1 MCHAVKKHQN
11 TIMLSLL
18 QIRNFTIIESLDLE
32 LGRGFTAI
40 TGETGAGKSIL
51 VDALGLLLGGRADS
65 SSIRSGCDRAELS
78 AEFELEEDDSAL
90 DWLKRAELDEG
101 RTCLLR
107 RLVSENGRSRA
118 WINGTTVTLAQLQE
132 LGELLVEIHG
142 QNEHLRL
149 VRPAEQFRLLDSGP
163 HCARELESLQQRFG
177 AWQAV
182 DAALAE
188 LERESP
194 LAAGE
199 LDLLQYQIDE
209 LQQVALS
216 EQDFAD
222 LDHEHRLLARGS
234 DVIAS
239 LESSI
244 GTLDQEQLGVTAQIQ
259 QLLDRLGQH
268 AMLDREIDNV
278 CKLLQEAAINCEE
291 ARTSLESALS
301 RIDLSPERLAELDKT
316 MGRLHDLAR
325 KHRVEPAG
333 LQQVLRH
340 LIGRSELAASQHER
354 KRALLVQK
362 AVLEQ
367 DYREAAVSL
376 HKVRKTRAAALSRA
390 VSDLMQVLGMAG
402 GVFELC
408 VELDVAAPPSR
419 RGDDRLELLV
429 SANPGIPPGALRK
442 VASGGELSRISLAV
456 KVASAAGQFAPTQV
470 FDEVDA
476 GIGGETANSVGRL
489 LQSVAG
495 TGQALCVTHLAQVA
509 VCADQQFRVLKSAE
523 GQVTR
528 VQTDL
533 LGERERVDEIARM
546 LGGRLS
552 EQSRAHASEL
562 LASAL
567 TQH

>member
-1 MCHAVKKHQN
+1 
-11 TIMLSLL
+11 MLSLL

-51 VDALGLLLGGRADS
+51 VEALGLLLGGRADN
-65 SSIRSGCDRAELS
+65 SSIRSGCDKAELS
-78 AEFELEEDDSAL
+78 AEFELANDDSAL
-90 DWLKRAELDEG
+90 EWLKRAELDDG
-101 RTCLLR
+101 STCLLR
-107 RLVSENGRSRA
+107 RLVSANGRSRA

-149 VRPAEQFRLLDSGP
+149 VRPAEQFRMLDSGP
-163 HCARELESLQQRFG
+163 HHAAELENLQQRFS
-177 AWQAV
+177 AWQLV
-182 DAALAE
+182 DNALHE

-209 LQQVALS
+209 LQPVALGKQAF
-216 EQDFAD
+216 EE
-222 LDHEHRLLARGS
+222 LDHEHQLLSKGS
-234 DVIAS
+234 DVMAA
-239 LESSI
+239 LESSLD
-244 GTLDQEQLGVTAQIQ
+244 TLDREQSGVTAQLQ
-259 QLLDRLGQH
+259 QLLHRLGQH
-268 AMLDREIDNV
+268 AALDREIEQV
-278 CKLLQEAAINCEE
+278 GKLLQEAAINCDE
-291 ARTSLESALS
+291 ARAGLESALS
-301 RIDLSPERLAELDKT
+301 RIDLSPERLAQLDKT
-316 MGRLHDLAR
+316 MGRLSDLAR
-325 KHRVEPAG
+325 KHRVEPG
-333 LQQVLRH
+333 DLQDVLQH
-340 LIGRSELAASQHER
+340 LVERSERAASQDER
-354 KRALLVQK
+354 KRALLAQK
-362 AVLEQ
+362 AVLER
-367 DYREAAVSL
+367 DYREAAVAL
-376 HKVRKTRAAALSRA
+376 HHARTARAAALSRA

-402 GVFELC
+402 GVFEFR
-408 VELDVAAPPSR
+408 VELDTSAVPGR
-419 RGDDRLELLV
+419 RGADRLELLV
-429 SANPGIPPGALRK
+429 SANPGLPPGPLRK

-495 TGQALCVTHLAQVA
+495 AGQALCVTHLAQVA
-509 VCADQQFRVLKSAE
+509 VCADQQFRVLKSADE
-523 GQVTR
+523 QVTR
-528 VQTDL
+528 VQTAL

>member
-1 MCHAVKKHQN
+1 
-11 TIMLSLL
+11 MLSLL

-32 LGRGFTAI
+32 LGCGFTAI

-65 SSIRSGCDRAELS
+65 SSIRSGCDKAELS
-78 AEFELEEDDSAL
+78 AEFELGDTDNAL
-90 DWLKRAELDEG
+90 EWLKQAELDDG
-101 RTCLLR
+101 KTCLLR

-118 WINGTTVTLAQLQE
+118 WINGTAVTLTQLQE

-149 VRPAEQFRLLDSGP
+149 VRPAEQFRLLDSDP
-163 HCARELESLQQRFG
+163 QCAAELDSVMQRFN

-209 LQQVALS
+209 LQPVALS
-216 EQDFAD
+216 KQDFD
-222 LDHEHRLLARGS
+222 ELDQEHRLLTRGS
-234 DVIAS
+234 DVIAA
-239 LESSI
+239 LESSLEA
-244 GTLDQEQLGVTAQIQ
+244 LDREELGVTAQIAR
-259 QLLDRLGQH
+259 LRDRLGQH
-268 AMLDREIDNV
+268 AALDREIDRV
-278 CKLLQEAAINCEE
+278 CNILQEAAINCEE
-291 ARTSLESALS
+291 ARTSLGSVLS
-301 RIDLSPERLAELDKT
+301 RIDLSPDRLAEVDRA
-316 MGRLHDLAR
+316 MSRLSDLAR
-325 KHRVEPAG
+325 KHRVEPAALRDV
-333 LQQVLRH
+333 LQH
-340 LIGRSELAASQHER
+340 LVERSERAATQHER
-354 KRALLVQK
+354 KQALLAQK
-362 AVLEQ
+362 ARLER
-367 DYREAAVSL
+367 DYRKAAVAL
-376 HKVRKTRAAALSRA
+376 HSARTIRAAVLSRA
-390 VSDLMQVLGMAG
+390 VTDLMHVLGMAG
-402 GVFELC
+402 GVFELR
-408 VELDVAAPPSR
+408 VELDDSSAPGR

-429 SANPGIPPGALRK
+429 SANPGFPPGPLRK

-489 LQSVAG
+489 LKSVAAA
-495 TGQALCVTHLAQVA
+495 GQALCVTHLAQVA
-509 VCADQQFRVLKSAE
+509 VCADRQFRVQKSADD
-523 GQVTR
+523 QATR

-567 TQH
+567 TRH